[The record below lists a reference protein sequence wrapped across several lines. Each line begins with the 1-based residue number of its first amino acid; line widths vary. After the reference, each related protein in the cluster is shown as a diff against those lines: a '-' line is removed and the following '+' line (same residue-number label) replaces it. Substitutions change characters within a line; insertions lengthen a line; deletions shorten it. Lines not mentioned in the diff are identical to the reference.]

1 MEILKWAVGPQR
13 EAQLLPSVPTLAEKF
28 RAELL
33 GTFVFVL
40 VGAGSAVS
48 SAGLAGAGSGSLI
61 LVAAL
66 ANGIGLAAAVTATL
80 KVSGGSLNPAV
91 SIALWAVGKL
101 KTREMVAYIVAEVV
115 GAALAG
121 AALIAAF
128 PSELGNGAN
137 WGAPSL
143 SSVISPG
150 QGIAIEALMTF
161 VLMFVI
167 YGTAVDA
174 RAPHIGGIAIGLAV
188 LADVLVAGNLTGA
201 AMNPARAYG
210 PMIAG
215 LSFPGYWYV
224 YAVGP
229 ILGAVVAALAYRY
242 FIERPSE

>member
-1 MEILKWAVGPQR
+1 LTSA
-13 EAQLLPSVPTLAEKF
+13 PTLSAKF

-40 VGAGSAVS
+40 VGAGSAVG
-48 SAGLAGAGSGSLI
+48 SASLAGAESGSLL

-66 ANGIGLAAAVTATL
+66 ANGLGLAMAVTATL

-91 SIALWAVGKL
+91 SIALWAVRKL
-101 KTREMVAYIVAEVV
+101 KTREMVAYIVAEIV
-115 GAALAG
+115 GASLAG

-128 PSELGNGAN
+128 PSDLGSGAS
-137 WGAPSL
+137 WGAPALNSA
-143 SSVISPG
+143 VSPL

-167 YGTAVDA
+167 YGSAVDA
-174 RAPHIGGIAIGLAV
+174 RAPHVGGIAIGLAV
-188 LADVLVAGNLTGA
+188 LADVMVAGNLTGA

-215 LSFPGYWYV
+215 LSFPGYWYI
-224 YAVGP
+224 YTIGP
-229 ILGAVVAALAYRY
+229 IVGAVVAALAYRY
-242 FIERPSE
+242 FIESPNE